1 MDMRSIS
8 GAPGTDPDYVAV
20 VEVFDSLSHSEI
32 HTAVQ
37 QLDPAALSSGGQ
49 LYLTAAT
56 AVGDEVDNAHA
67 EIRAAIADGWRG
79 SAARSAVDA
88 LRTFEQVGRQIA
100 DVLTAVGV
108 RLCQAGDAA
117 ESIRAAVAEPAAAQP
132 DPDGALLDPQQA
144 TDNATISREAENAR
158 LDAVRAME
166 TIYAGAFVPTGS
178 GVPAFGEISSGT
190 TDVEVGGALG
200 AVPSSVV
207 TAVSGE
213 GSDVAVTDTAAGSAV
228 GDAVGG
234 STADGSGAVVSP
246 ASVSS
251 STASTSLFTGGSA
264 AVAPAATASG
274 TGTSSALS
282 GAGGSVAANGVPVA
296 GPVPAGTLGRTGKR
310 ANASRKESG
319 SPATQAASLGESG
332 SPATRSASSEDV
344 RQDPTVAGGEAA
356 AGMSAGAIGGLM
368 GGAMVAADHT
378 RAPGGPRPP
387 AQPDIEDD
395 DDEFLRFLE
404 EEPTFLEPADEVNP
418 LIGKLEP
425 TSPAVLGEWTEQE

>member
-1 MDMRSIS
+1 MRSIS

-79 SAARSAVDA
+79 SAAQSAVDA

-158 LDAVRAME
+158 LDAVQAME

-178 GVPAFGEISSGT
+178 GVPAFGETSSGT
-190 TDVEVGGALG
+190 TDVAVGSALG
-200 AVPSSVV
+200 AAPSSVATV
-207 TAVSGE
+207 VSGE
-213 GSDVAVTDTAAGSAV
+213 GSDVAVTGAAAGSAV
-228 GDAVGG
+228 GDAVAG

-264 AVAPAATASG
+264 AVAPAAVASG
-274 TGTSSALS
+274 AGASSAVP
-282 GAGGSVAANGVPVA
+282 GAGGSVAASGVPVV

-319 SPATQAASLGESG
+319 SPATQVVSLGESG
-332 SPATRSASSEDV
+332 SPATRAASSEDV

>member
-1 MDMRSIS
+1 MRSIS

>member
-1 MDMRSIS
+1 MRSLS

-49 LYLTAAT
+49 LYLGAAT

-79 SAARSAVDA
+79 SAAQSAVDA

-132 DPDGALLDPQQA
+132 DPDGALLDPQRA

-158 LDAVRAME
+158 LDAVQAME

-178 GVPAFGEISSGT
+178 GVPAFGEISAGT

-213 GSDVAVTDTAAGSAV
+213 GSDAAVTGAAAGNA
-228 GDAVGG
+228 DAVRGP
-234 STADGSGAVVSP
+234 TADGSGAAVSP

-251 STASTSLFTGGSA
+251 STASTSLFTGGST
-264 AVAPAATASG
+264 AVAPAATAAG
-274 TGTSSALS
+274 AGTSSALS

-296 GPVPAGTLGRTGKR
+296 GPVPAGALGRAGKR
-310 ANASRKESG
+310 ANASRKESW
-319 SPATQAASLGESG
+319 SSSTQAASLGESG

-368 GGAMVAADHT
+368 GGAMVAAEHT

>member
-1 MDMRSIS
+1 MRSIS

-79 SAARSAVDA
+79 SAAQSAVDA

-158 LDAVRAME
+158 LDAVQAME
-166 TIYAGAFVPTGS
+166 TVYAGAFVPTGS
-178 GVPAFGEISSGT
+178 GVPAFGEIASGT
-190 TDVEVGGALG
+190 TDVAVGGALG

-207 TAVSGE
+207 TAVTGE
-213 GSDVAVTDTAAGSAV
+213 GSDVAVTGAAAGNAV
-228 GDAVGG
+228 SDAVGG
-234 STADGSGAVVSP
+234 STADGSGAAVSP

-251 STASTSLFTGGSA
+251 STASTSLFAGGSA
-264 AVAPAATASG
+264 AVAPAAA
-274 TGTSSALS
+274 AS
-282 GAGGSVAANGVPVA
+282 GAGTPSAVSGALGGSGAASGVPIV
-296 GPVPAGTLGRTGKR
+296 GPVPAGALGRAGKR

-319 SPATQAASLGESG
+319 SPSAQAASLGESG
-332 SPATRSASSEDV
+332 SPATRPASSEDV

-387 AQPDIEDD
+387 AQTEIEDE

>member
-1 MDMRSIS
+1 MRSIS

-79 SAARSAVDA
+79 SAAQSAVDA

-158 LDAVRAME
+158 LDAVQAME

-178 GVPAFGEISSGT
+178 GVPAFGEIASGT
-190 TDVEVGGALG
+190 TDVAVGGAFG
-200 AVPSSVV
+200 AVPSSAV

-213 GSDVAVTDTAAGSAV
+213 GSDVAVTGAAAGSAV
-228 GDAVGG
+228 GDAVAG
-234 STADGSGAVVSP
+234 STADGSGAVVSA

-274 TGTSSALS
+274 AGTSNAVP
-282 GAGGSVAANGVPVA
+282 GAGGSVAASGVPVA

-319 SPATQAASLGESG
+319 SPSTQAASLGESG

-387 AQPDIEDD
+387 AQPEIEDD

>member
-1 MDMRSIS
+1 MRSIS

-32 HTAVQ
+32 HTAVE

-319 SPATQAASLGESG
+319 SPATQAASIGESG